1 MQLLKEKRTPVFPL
15 FVLLTLGIQAI
26 VAFAM
31 LLQLFFMARLSSKPV
46 PTLVQLLDGKAITVA
61 PVERFERTPD
71 TIKSFISQ
79 TMSLMFSWSGTLAPS
94 NAEELRNPKQDPG
107 VVAGS
112 QQNNKIASATWE
124 SGFALS
130 EKFRQPFLEKLAELT
145 PQEIFRS
152 RETQGALIIRLI
164 GEPQKLEQGKWKIS
178 LISNIVFFSN
188 QNQIGRSIP
197 FNKEIYLMAVES
209 PTLPLAEKSSSLQQ
223 VIYRIRQAG
232 LEIYAIRDL
241 PKEDL

>member
-1 MQLLKEKRTPVFPL
+1 MQLLKEKRTPVFPI
-15 FVLLTLGIQAI
+15 FVVLTLGMQAI
-26 VAFAM
+26 VACAM
-31 LLQLFFMARLSSKPV
+31 LLQLFFMARLSAKPV

-61 PVERFERTPD
+61 PAERFERTPD
-71 TIKSFISQ
+71 TIKAFITQ

-94 NAEELRNPKQDPG
+94 NVEELRTPKPDPG
-107 VVAGS
+107 VAVGA
-112 QQNNKIASATWE
+112 QNNKIASPTWE

-164 GEPQKLEQGKWKIS
+164 GEPQQIEQGKWKIS
-178 LISNIVFFSN
+178 LISNIVFFSA
-188 QNQIGRSIP
+188 QNQIGKSIP
-197 FNKEIYLMAVES
+197 FNKEIYLMAVEA

-223 VIYRIRQAG
+223 VIYRIRQSG